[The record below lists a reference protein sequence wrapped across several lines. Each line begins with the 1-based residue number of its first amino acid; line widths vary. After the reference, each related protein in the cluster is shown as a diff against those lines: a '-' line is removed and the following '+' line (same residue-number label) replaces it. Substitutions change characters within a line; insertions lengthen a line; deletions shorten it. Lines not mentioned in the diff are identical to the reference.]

1 MRTTSNSGGGETWRR
16 SRSEMTKTYH
26 IDRCEELG
34 GADGGHFSQSTLNL
48 DAEEIVSKK
57 ARVAR
62 NVLHNRGE
70 DELKFDV
77 SEDCPNA
84 ELASRSSHEG
94 ALIDGLPAQSQGW
107 R

>member
-1 MRTTSNSGGGETWRR
+1 MDVEVPGPMEPTRQ
-16 SRSEMTKTYH
+16 KT
-26 IDRCEELG
+26 IPTVLPPAPPTRQG

-48 DAEEIVSKK
+48 EAEENVSKK

-94 ALIDGLPAQSQGW
+94 ALVDGLPAQSQGW
-107 R
+107 RST